1 MSGRSISAH
10 TDPDTVA
17 RLRQV
22 STREGR
28 TASQLT
34 AAALRFY
41 LSLSSAAHAGL
52 REIEAFGTPEERH
65 NLPRA
70 IARVIAGAEF
80 EISRRRAVA
89 DMHVDDEERLQTD
102 DDILA
107 EAVRLTR
114 TS

>member
-10 TDPDTVA
+10 ADPVTVA
-17 RLRQV
+17 RLRLV

-28 TASQLT
+28 TASQVT

-41 LSLSSAAHAGL
+41 LSLPAAAHAGL
-52 REIEAFGTPEERH
+52 REIEAFGTAEDRH
-65 NLPRA
+65 NLARA
-70 IARVIAGAEF
+70 IARVIAGADF

-89 DMHVDDEERLQTD
+89 GMQVDNEERLQTD
-102 DDILA
+102 EDVLA